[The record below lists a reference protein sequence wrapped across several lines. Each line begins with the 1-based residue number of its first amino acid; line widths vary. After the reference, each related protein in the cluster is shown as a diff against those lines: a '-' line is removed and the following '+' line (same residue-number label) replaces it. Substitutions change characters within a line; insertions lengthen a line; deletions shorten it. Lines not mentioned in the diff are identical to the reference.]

1 MSEKENFQKKDF
13 EENNYAD
20 NKLNET
26 IKTNTD
32 QNIPTIDQYPQLLEN
47 TSTISNKFFT
57 QYQNEELNKFK
68 DEILSFFK
76 DRDKYFVNLIGTY
89 KNQIQVA
96 EKKYEN
102 LAKLIKLN
110 YEEILASQASLN
122 NRLDK
127 FNSYESFVAK
137 TNDNI
142 TSHEIRINNLRE
154 DYTRTVQKYD
164 KIYLDNLELPGYI
177 GRCAKYKNCQLFFE
191 DVIKEINKFNNYKEK
206 NNIDLK
212 TYKEKLEYT
221 IKTFSN
227 LLKNNNDAQ
236 IKYINQL
243 NEKNIKESKNMVDIL
258 AERVM
263 ELRLENSKYSLD
275 LITKSNEINKQMDK
289 IKEMR
294 GELLNEF
301 YNKID
306 DYKIE
311 TKKTINSFNEFKNEY
326 AIIRKKFLEL
336 AEFVKDIRFKKNL
349 GVEVSKKEI
358 NDLYKNLIKKNK
370 KNNKD
375 KNVEL
380 LTDIAKI
387 EKMEFN
393 VNKTNE
399 NNNKS
404 NSNQINKEQIKRG
417 IKKLETFNYTKNVFK
432 GNFIE
437 LNLNNK
443 NENMK
448 NNTEVSNKIENNNTN
463 DNDSYKDENKKESN
477 YEIGIKVPNEKKIF
491 ELKENNSSRSTKNI
505 FINKMSI
512 DSEKEQLMKKTYDDT
527 DTEKNKLNN
536 QTINDKTNKSNLIT
550 TKKNEKESDS
560 IKKINKLEINSTF
573 KLPSKEKNK
582 EKKCTTEADTLSIT
596 DSCCSFNINN
606 TIGVTGALSDKNIS
620 NISLPINYNNNFKCN
635 KFVLNDMCQDD
646 NDNKIIKE
654 LAAELE
660 QSTAKKMK
668 KIASK
673 NVDNIIQ
680 KIEPINLINNIKNL
694 EKKEIKKNNEIEYN
708 SSFKIEQRNEEKYV
722 NKLSKEQQTQPIEIN
737 NNLNSLI
744 KQEIDN
750 DIIDNKIQSKKLE
763 GIKDTTDIISP
774 KSNNSNFD
782 KIFNLNSEID
792 TNTDTINSKMGLFG
806 QKILDIEAFMK
817 NKFIELAKQIN
828 DLKLQNLPKKQ
839 NLNRTVGYK
848 SEKNIFNIMNENFS
862 NNYSSSIRDETPNLN
877 NYRVIKLYKP
887 ELYSHFFPSDIDSF
901 KRYDYYKDGYI
912 LDNWNKNKNEDMSVI
927 KQFIERKINIKNNN
941 LNKDIYKKT
950 LKGLFRDKKVNLIN
964 SANGGIDPYDY
975 SHNKVRNNSTNV
987 KNDMKYVDLK
997 VLINRKIPKNSNSQK
1012 INILL
1017 SGENK

>member
-76 DRDKYFVNLIGTY
+76 DRDKYFVNLISTY

-393 VNKTNE
+393 INKTNE

-828 DLKLQNLPKKQ
+828 DLKQQNLPKKQ

-848 SEKNIFNIMNENFS
+848 SEKNIFNIMNDNFS
-862 NNYSSSIRDETPNLN
+862 NNYSLSIRDETPNLN

>member
-393 VNKTNE
+393 INKTNE

-828 DLKLQNLPKKQ
+828 DLKQQNLPKKQ

-848 SEKNIFNIMNENFS
+848 SEKNIFNIMNDNFS

>member
-76 DRDKYFVNLIGTY
+76 DRDKYFVNLISTY

-393 VNKTNE
+393 INKTNE

-828 DLKLQNLPKKQ
+828 DLKQQNLPKKQ

-848 SEKNIFNIMNENFS
+848 SEKNIFNIMNDNFS

>member
-1 MSEKENFQKKDF
+1 MPAKISKKQQEILD
-13 EENNYAD
+13 Y
-20 NKLNET
+20 L
-26 IKTNTD
+26 
-32 QNIPTIDQYPQLLEN
+32 
-47 TSTISNKFFT
+47 
-57 QYQNEELNKFK
+57 K

-393 VNKTNE
+393 INKTNE

-828 DLKLQNLPKKQ
+828 DLKQQNLPKKQ

-848 SEKNIFNIMNENFS
+848 SEKNIFNIMNDNFS

>member
-1 MSEKENFQKKDF
+1 MSEKENFQKKDL
-13 EENNYAD
+13 EENNYPD

-311 TKKTINSFNEFKNEY
+311 TKKAINSFNEFKNEY

-393 VNKTNE
+393 INKTNE

-646 NDNKIIKE
+646 NDNKI
-654 LAAELE
+654 
-660 QSTAKKMK
+660 KKSGK
-668 KIASK
+668 K
-673 NVDNIIQ
+673 
-680 KIEPINLINNIKNL
+680 
-694 EKKEIKKNNEIEYN
+694 
-708 SSFKIEQRNEEKYV
+708 RN
-722 NKLSKEQQTQPIEIN
+722 
-737 NNLNSLI
+737 
-744 KQEIDN
+744 
-750 DIIDNKIQSKKLE
+750 
-763 GIKDTTDIISP
+763 
-774 KSNNSNFD
+774 
-782 KIFNLNSEID
+782 
-792 TNTDTINSKMGLFG
+792 
-806 QKILDIEAFMK
+806 
-817 NKFIELAKQIN
+817 
-828 DLKLQNLPKKQ
+828 
-839 NLNRTVGYK
+839 
-848 SEKNIFNIMNENFS
+848 
-862 NNYSSSIRDETPNLN
+862 
-877 NYRVIKLYKP
+877 
-887 ELYSHFFPSDIDSF
+887 
-901 KRYDYYKDGYI
+901 
-912 LDNWNKNKNEDMSVI
+912 
-927 KQFIERKINIKNNN
+927 
-941 LNKDIYKKT
+941 
-950 LKGLFRDKKVNLIN
+950 
-964 SANGGIDPYDY
+964 
-975 SHNKVRNNSTNV
+975 
-987 KNDMKYVDLK
+987 
-997 VLINRKIPKNSNSQK
+997 
-1012 INILL
+1012 
-1017 SGENK
+1017 

>member
-828 DLKLQNLPKKQ
+828 DLKQQNLPKKQ

-848 SEKNIFNIMNENFS
+848 SEKNIFNIMNDNFS

>member
-1 MSEKENFQKKDF
+1 MSEKENFQKKDL
-13 EENNYAD
+13 EENNYPD

-76 DRDKYFVNLIGTY
+76 DRDKYFVNLISTY

-393 VNKTNE
+393 INKTNE

-828 DLKLQNLPKKQ
+828 DLKQQNLPKKQ

-848 SEKNIFNIMNENFS
+848 SEKNIFNIMNDNFS

>member
-26 IKTNTD
+26 IKINTD

-311 TKKTINSFNEFKNEY
+311 TKKAINSFNEFKNEY

-393 VNKTNE
+393 INKTNE

-550 TKKNEKESDS
+550 TKRNEKESDS

-828 DLKLQNLPKKQ
+828 DLKQQNLPKKQ

-848 SEKNIFNIMNENFS
+848 SEKNIFNIMNDNFS

>member
-393 VNKTNE
+393 INKTNE

-828 DLKLQNLPKKQ
+828 DLKQQNLPKKQ

-848 SEKNIFNIMNENFS
+848 SEKNIFNIMNDNFS

-1017 SGENK
+1017 SGQNK

>member
-1 MSEKENFQKKDF
+1 MSEKENFQKKDL
-13 EENNYAD
+13 EENNYPD

-47 TSTISNKFFT
+47 TSTNSNKFFT

-76 DRDKYFVNLIGTY
+76 DRDKYFVNLISTY

-393 VNKTNE
+393 INKTNE

-828 DLKLQNLPKKQ
+828 DLKQQNLPKKQ

-848 SEKNIFNIMNENFS
+848 SEKNIFNIMNDNFS

>member
-1 MSEKENFQKKDF
+1 MSEKENFQKKDL
-13 EENNYAD
+13 EENNYPD

-311 TKKTINSFNEFKNEY
+311 TKKAINSFNEFKNEY

-349 GVEVSKKEI
+349 GVEVSKREI

-393 VNKTNE
+393 INKTNE

-694 EKKEIKKNNEIEYN
+694 EKKKIKKNNEIEYN

-828 DLKLQNLPKKQ
+828 DLKQQNLPKKQ

-848 SEKNIFNIMNENFS
+848 SEKNIFNIMNDNFS